1 MPRASCTITV
11 AEVAKTIMEIWS
23 ALATLEPNMPEA
35 MVLATMG
42 PALHSLC
49 TATRRLN
56 ASIVEQACVVAGV
69 PSALMLPRFLCA
81 GFQHMVSKHRFK
93 KDGSHLTTIEDA
105 CCNAKP
111 EKG

>member
-11 AEVAKTIMEIWS
+11 AEVTKNIQENWA

-49 TATRRLN
+49 TTTRRLN
-56 ASIVEQACVVAGV
+56 GSIVEQACVVARV
-69 PSALMLPRFLCA
+69 PAPLMLPRFLCA
-81 GFQHMVSKHRFK
+81 GFQHMVLKHRFK

-105 CCNAKP
+105 C
-111 EKG
+111 